1 MRAPFFAVVIAV
13 LICDGSAGR
22 VARNAASSSVGAA
35 QAVAVAIAARKAVGH
50 SAVAMLACLAASSLA
65 FAYPAVPLLHK
76 KVALAVSAILY
87 LTFLHDAS
95 LGALFAAQVG
105 GTTLIGAGC
114 AVVAMLAPWPKLA
127 RTEVWTCR
135 AANARC
141 SLVAASVAQGPR
153 PLIAALESS
162 VLPLDRKHCLLQ
174 TATRLAHAAEC
185 LAALFATLLD
195 AFGCVAITGDG
206 AACAAVHASMLA
218 KACAADLAV
227 IKDRMADLRWELVG
241 SVQRARL
248 LQLHDAMD
256 RMLLHCSGMQAALQ
270 DGDLAGTA
278 PALVQALRKSVS
290 TLAAWTS
297 EGLALAATF
306 ERSSARAAEE
316 ALLCQGRYALQEF
329 DKELHEGRLRAY
341 YNPSAILGDEVA
353 SDGLASVVG
362 SFAAEVTPSLV
373 ASQFLLF
380 NIKGYSSVLLELLG
394 KGASGR
400 GASLHRWWEA
410 KHRIPAPGSMPA
422 MPSGAPA
429 VYPEAILQPSIDIDE
444 DDIDIQEDANEEQ
457 PDLSGQALAGS
468 HQHVLAHELPAP
480 ALSRARAAKALGAT
494 KVALAM
500 LIAGIIGD
508 AFLPASGYWA
518 PVTVGF
524 IIGSNQGG
532 SFKAASLRLQ
542 GTAAGSIYGYLA
554 IKVAHHHQWLV
565 VFALVPWV
573 IVASFVRHSSSY
585 GYAGVVAA
593 FTAAVIMLGY
603 QQSGQG
609 VDTYSLGRITETFIG
624 VLCFVVVEGVV
635 WPSRAVVLVRASVVS
650 CLQDCRDCVAA
661 IIRAYMNG
669 TCLQCRE
676 KFAEDAIG
684 RSLVRQALLA
694 DEAQH
699 EPDLWWAPFPSATHS
714 RLQEV
719 EGHMLR
725 CLYFMDCSLH
735 AASAESLHEQL
746 EKLVRPLSQPLGLL
760 WLETERVSGLNR
772 NGGRAQALEAEVLV
786 DFDLLLEVLRLQP
799 SWRGYLTTT
808 SGSGS
813 CEAPVAGTE
822 PQDAAE
828 GRRSTRW
835 QEAATWFWK
844 RITRKVEDR
853 RSVREILSQ
862 HPLLVLVKRRSSIG
876 GFVQKRNEPLQEL
889 QTRFQDVFAGLIA
902 VKIAHPTLQIVGNA
916 AMLSFTALVY
926 SLRTLLKEVRAL
938 EETVKE
944 LLQVEQP
951 LDVVQLSYLYHVDP
965 TTPNSR
971 QERVCTRDSSHAP
984 DLAKRILAFAEDVHP
999 LLSGRGVQCP
1009 SESLL
1014 PLWRRAGHHQAA
1026 REDGQQKLCFLV
1038 QVYWARLQH
1047 ELQHWNGFRSGHGL
1061 RLRQLW
1067 IVCRQR
1073 LDCCA
1078 CGWQFP
1084 HPCVVEKSLKEA
1096 CRWLLHLV
1104 ASEQLQQGLHNT
1116 NVGHALSPGSID
1128 PLQRQQRLQGAAL
1141 DVVCV
1146 GQEQAHE
1153 HRQRHATIVLGP
1165 RPKDTR
1171 QNGGSQLPHWLRAGR
1186 HEA

>member
-13 LICDGSAGR
+13 LICDGSVGR
-22 VARNAASSSVGAA
+22 VTRNAAASAAGAV
-35 QAVAVAIAARKAVGH
+35 QAVAAAIAARKAVGH

-65 FAYPAVPLLHK
+65 FAYPAVLLLHK

-127 RTEVWTCR
+127 RTE
-135 AANARC
+135 
-141 SLVAASVAQGPR
+141 
-153 PLIAALESS
+153 
-162 VLPLDRKHCLLQ
+162 

-241 SVQRARL
+241 SMQRARV

-256 RMLLHCSGMQAALQ
+256 SMLLHCSGMQAALQ
-270 DGDLAGTA
+270 DSDLAGTA

-306 ERSSARAAEE
+306 ERSRARAAEE
-316 ALLCQGRYALQEF
+316 ALLRQGRYALQEF

-341 YNPSAILGDEVA
+341 YNPSAIMGGEVA
-353 SDGLASVVG
+353 ADGLASVVG
-362 SFAAEVTPSLV
+362 SFAAE
-373 ASQFLLF
+373 FLLF
-380 NIKGYSSVLLELLG
+380 NIKGYASVLLELLEKGPSG
-394 KGASGR
+394 KGTF
-400 GASLHRWWEA
+400 LHRWWEA
-410 KHRIPAPGSMPA
+410 KHRIPAPESMPA

-429 VYPEAILQPSIDIDE
+429 VYPEAVLQPSLDIDE
-444 DDIDIQEDANEEQ
+444 DGIDIEADANEEQ
-457 PDLSGQALAGS
+457 PSLSGQAVASS
-468 HQHVLAHELPAP
+468 HQHVLAHELPASARSWWQLP
-480 ALSRARAAKALGAT
+480 KLAWPTPRQARYLTCQTALLTHVQMEAEHSVSSQLALPQAFCNACSAVFDQLLSCARYSLMTCQLNATTARAAKALGAT

-500 LIAGIIGD
+500 LLAGIVGD

-524 IIGSNQGG
+524 IVGSNQGG

-624 VLCFVVVEGVV
+624 VLCFVVVEGLV
-635 WPSRAVVLVRASVVS
+635 WPSRAVVLVRASMVS

-699 EPDLWWAPFPSATHS
+699 EPELWRAPFPSATHS

-725 CLYFMDCSLH
+725 CLFFMDCTLH

-746 EKLVRPLSQPLGLL
+746 EKLVRPLSQPLG
-760 WLETERVSGLNR
+760 
-772 NGGRAQALEAEVLV
+772 ALEAEVLL

-799 SWRGYLTTT
+799 SWRAYLTTA

-813 CEAPVAGTE
+813 CEAPEAGTE
-822 PQDAAE
+822 PQSKAPHAAG
-828 GRRSTRW
+828 GRRSTPW

-844 RITRKVEDR
+844 RITRK
-853 RSVREILSQ
+853 
-862 HPLLVLVKRRSSIG
+862 
-876 GFVQKRNEPLQEL
+876 KRNEPLQEL
-889 QTRFQDVFAGLIA
+889 QIRFQDVFAGLIA

-944 LLQVEQP
+944 LLQ
-951 LDVVQLSYLYHVDP
+951 LSYLYHVDP
-965 TTPNSR
+965 TMPNSR
-971 QERVCTRDSSHAP
+971 VRALPSRLLSGRSVYVPETVPMFFEAAP
-984 DLAKRILAFAEDVHP
+984 DLPKRILAFAEDVHP
-999 LLSGRGVQCP
+999 LLSRRGAP
-1009 SESLL
+1009 
-1014 PLWRRAGHHQAA
+1014 

-1067 IVCRQR
+1067 I
-1073 LDCCA
+1073 L
-1078 CGWQFP
+1078 P
-1084 HPCVVEKSLKEA
+1084 HLGVVEKSLKEA

-1104 ASEQLQQGLHNT
+1104 ATEQLQQGLHNT
-1116 NVGHALSPGSID
+1116 NIGHALSPGSVD

-1153 HRQRHATIVLGP
+1153 HRQRHAAIVLGP
-1165 RPKDTR
+1165 RPEDTR
-1171 QNGGSQLPHWLRAGR
+1171 QHGGSQLPHWLRAGR

>member
-22 VARNAASSSVGAA
+22 VARNAASSSLGAA
-35 QAVAVAIAARKAVGH
+35 QAVAVAIAARKVVGH

-87 LTFLHDAS
+87 LTFLHNAS

-105 GTTLIGAGC
+105 GTTLVGAGC

-127 RTEVWTCR
+127 RTET
-135 AANARC
+135 
-141 SLVAASVAQGPR
+141 S
-153 PLIAALESS
+153 
-162 VLPLDRKHCLLQ
+162 
-174 TATRLAHAAEC
+174 TRLAHAAEC

-195 AFGCVAITGDG
+195 AFGCVAIAGDG
-206 AACAAVHASMLA
+206 AACAAVHANMLA

-241 SVQRARL
+241 SAQRARL

-270 DGDLAGTA
+270 DSDLAGTA

-306 ERSSARAAEE
+306 ERSSGRAAEE
-316 ALLCQGRYALQEF
+316 ALLRQGRYALQEF

-341 YNPSAILGDEVA
+341 YNPSAIMGGELA
-353 SDGLASVVG
+353 TDGLASVVG

-380 NIKGYSSVLLELLG
+380 NIKGYASVLLELLG
-394 KGASGR
+394 KGAPGR
-400 GASLHRWWEA
+400 GAFLHRWWKA
-410 KHRIPAPGSMPA
+410 THRIPAPESMPA
-422 MPSGAPA
+422 IPSGAPA
-429 VYPEAILQPSIDIDE
+429 VYPEAVLQPSLDIDE
-444 DDIDIQEDANEEQ
+444 DDIDIEEDANEEQ
-457 PDLSGQALAGS
+457 PSLSGQALAGS

-480 ALSRARAAKALGAT
+480 ARSWWQLPKLAWPTPRQARYHTSQTALLTHTQMEAEHCVASQLYLELCNACTVPDIALRHVNISQRRAQAVLFCRARAAKALGAT
-494 KVALAM
+494 KVGLAM
-500 LIAGIIGD
+500 LVAGIIGN

-524 IIGSNQGG
+524 IVGSNQGG

-635 WPSRAVVLVRASVVS
+635 WPSRAVVLVRDSVVS

-676 KFAEDAIG
+676 KFAEDVSKLEAVGIIKLAIG

-725 CLYFMDCSLH
+725 CLFFMDCSLH

-746 EKLVRPLSQPLGLL
+746 EKLVRPLSQPLG
-760 WLETERVSGLNR
+760 
-772 NGGRAQALEAEVLV
+772 ALEAEVLV

-799 SWRGYLTTT
+799 SWRSYLTTT
-808 SGSGS
+808 SGSGN

-822 PQDAAE
+822 PRDAAE
-828 GRRSTRW
+828 GRKSTRW

-844 RITRKVEDR
+844 RIARKVEDR
-853 RSVREILSQ
+853 GSVREILSQ
-862 HPLLVLVKRRSSIG
+862 HPLLVLVKPRSSIG

-889 QTRFQDVFAGLIA
+889 QTQFQDVFAGLIA

-965 TTPNSR
+965 TMPNSR
-971 QERVCTRDSSHAP
+971 SPPQSPSAGRPFATMQSCDIHA
-984 DLAKRILAFAEDVHP
+984 I
-999 LLSGRGVQCP
+999 GCP
-1009 SESLL
+1009 STRNSMKQPLTLPSAFLL
-1014 PLWRRAGHHQAA
+1014 LQRMCTLCSAGGVFSAQVKGHHQAA

-1047 ELQHWNGFRSGHGL
+1047 ELQHWNGFRSCHGL

-1067 IVCRQR
+1067 I
-1073 LDCCA
+1073 L
-1078 CGWQFP
+1078 P
-1084 HPCVVEKSLKEA
+1084 HLGVVEESLKEA

-1116 NVGHALSPGSID
+1116 NVGHALSPGSVD
-1128 PLQRQQRLQGAAL
+1128 PLQSQQRLQGAAL

-1153 HRQRHATIVLGP
+1153 HR
-1165 RPKDTR
+1165 
-1171 QNGGSQLPHWLRAGR
+1171 
-1186 HEA
+1186 